1 MDNNDL
7 KEIDAKVI
15 SEVDDK
21 EVVKIGLIYYPNPM
35 LRKESAPI
43 SQITEGIVSLIKA
56 MTEIMTH
63 HGGIGI
69 AAPQVGVPVRIIIIM
84 QGKEPRAVINPEII
98 RKSKSKSNGLEGCL
112 SVPNISGNV
121 IRHDNIKIT
130 GLDIDG
136 NKIEIEASDHAARE
150 LQHEIDHLNG
160 LLFIDK
166 LTPASK
172 VSVRNKMKKMGYN
185 VKWTN

>member
-1 MDNNDL
+1 MSDTDVEDTTKEDN
-7 KEIDAKVI
+7 
-15 SEVDDK
+15 K
-21 EVVKIGLIYYPNPM
+21 EVVKIGLIYYPNPL

-43 SQITEGIVSLIKA
+43 SQITEGIISLIKA
-56 MTEIMTH
+56 MTEIMIH

-84 QGKEPRAVINPEII
+84 QGKEPRAIINPEVIE
-98 RKSKSKSNGLEGCL
+98 KSKSKSSGLEGCL
-112 SVPNISGNV
+112 SIPNISGSV
-121 IRHDNIKIT
+121 IRHDNIKVT
-130 GLDIDG
+130 GLDMDG

-160 LLFIDK
+160 LLFINK

-172 VSVRNKMKKMGYN
+172 ISVKNKMKKMGYR
-185 VKWTN
+185 V